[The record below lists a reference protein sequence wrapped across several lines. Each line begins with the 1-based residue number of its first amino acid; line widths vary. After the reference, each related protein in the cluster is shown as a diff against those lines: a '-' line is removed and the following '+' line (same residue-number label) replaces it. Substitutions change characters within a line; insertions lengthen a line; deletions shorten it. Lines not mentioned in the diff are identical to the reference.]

1 MTVSS
6 KKLSYRRPPYAACL
20 LVLALFLPLA
30 LAGCA
35 SMAPSYERPHLP
47 VEVVY
52 PGDVAITGAGQFAAA
67 TGWQDYF
74 ADQHLRKLITTALE
88 NNRDLRI
95 AVSRVEAARA
105 AYGIQRAEQF
115 PTLGIVADG
124 TRSLV
129 PGDLNVTGKPL
140 TGGVYQAG
148 LGVSAWELDLWGRV
162 RSLKAGAL
170 ENYLA
175 TGEARRAVI
184 ISLIAHV
191 ANGYL
196 TLRELDERLV
206 FARQTIDSRQESLR
220 IFRRRVEVGSTSRL
234 DLIQVETLW
243 QQAKTLGAQLEQAQ
257 ALQAHALTLLIG
269 ATVDFGPTPGN
280 FDDAG
285 VLSELIVGL
294 PSDLL
299 LQRPDIMAAEH
310 QLKAANAN
318 IGAARATFFP
328 RIALTG
334 SLGTASAALD
344 GLFGPGSLAWSLG
357 ANLAMPIFD
366 GGRNRGNLKLTEA
379 QRNEAVA
386 QYEKTV
392 QSAFRDVSDAL
403 SNRQWLTDQVQTLQ
417 AMQAAQ
423 SERARLAKMRYDNGA
438 AAFLEVLDAQR
449 DLLAVAQQL
458 VQTRRALLSSR
469 VDLYAAL
476 GGGAQHLAVTKS
488 ANPPID
494 RNKDN

>member
-6 KKLSYRRPPYAACL
+6 KKSPYLRPPYAACR
-20 LVLALFLPLA
+20 LVLAIAQVLA

-35 SMAPSYERPHLP
+35 SMAPSYERPPLP
-47 VEVVY
+47 VAAAY
-52 PGDVAITGAGQFAAA
+52 PGDVAVASTAHSAAA

-115 PTLGIVADG
+115 PTLGIAADG

-140 TGGVYQAG
+140 TGGMYQAG

-175 TGEARRAVI
+175 TDEARRAVT

-196 TLRELDERLV
+196 TLRELDERLA
-206 FARQTIDSRQESLR
+206 FARQTITSRQESLR

-243 QQAKTLGAQLEQAQ
+243 QQAKTLGAQLEQAR

-285 VLSELIVGL
+285 VLSELVVGL

-318 IGAARATFFP
+318 IGAARAAFFP

-366 GGRNRGNLKLTEA
+366 GGRNRSNLKLTEA
-379 QRNEAVA
+379 QRNEMVA

-417 AMQAAQ
+417 AMQSAQ
-423 SERARLAKMRYDNGA
+423 AERARLAKMRYDNGA

-476 GGGAQHLAVTKS
+476 GGGVQHLAVVES
-488 ANPPID
+488 ATPSID
-494 RNKDN
+494 GNKDN